1 MVTRHFSTN
10 EKARLCLSTN
20 KSKHCPSDQKFSKQ
34 RTESDRIS
42 HRFEVL
48 RHIFKTFH
56 EAYKIF
62 LSGQRIGSHIGGV
75 S

>member
-20 KSKHCPSDQKFSKQ
+20 KSKHRPSDQTFSGQ

-42 HRFEVL
+42 HRFEAL

-56 EAYKIF
+56 EAYTFF
-62 LSGQRIGSHIGGV
+62 LSGQRIGSLIGSV